1 MFYSNLKIKA
11 YEYREDMDYFFSF
24 LYVIGTYELQINPK
38 SVECSFG
45 KDEFELEP
53 KSANGG
59 PVPKKLVTYF
69 QESVSFNFTL
79 DLSGVIPSVPDS
91 GDWINFYAF
100 LPSEANYFLGL
111 EYSIEKLKEVTIYPL
126 EETHMPPYVHLIWG
140 DISLKGFVS
149 NLGINYT
156 YFNTFGYAVR
166 AEISITIEEYI
177 NQEIIESKFRSP
189 DLTRIPTIKVGDTI
203 PALCKRFYSD
213 KKYYLKIAEIN
224 NLPSFRRLKLGEK
237 LLFPPLEK

>member
-1 MFYSNLKIKA
+1 MFPSNLSIKA
-11 YEYREDMDYFFSF
+11 YSSSAYTDLLGSY
-24 LYVIGTYELQINPK
+24 TLQINPG
-38 SVECSFG
+38 SVTCSYG
-45 KDEFELEP
+45 KDDFEGSEP

-59 PVPKKLVTYF
+59 AIPHKLYTYF
-69 QESVSFNFTL
+69 KESVSFNFTL
-79 DLSGVIPSVPDS
+79 DLTGVIPSVPD
-91 GDWINFYAF
+91 GVG
-100 LPSEANYFLGL
+100 PSETIYFSGL
-111 EYSIEKLKEVTIYPL
+111 EDSIKKLKEVTINPL
-126 EETHMPPYVHLIWG
+126 RSTHIPPYVHLIWG

-166 AEISITIEEYI
+166 AEISITIEEYV

>member
-1 MFYSNLKIKA
+1 MFYSNLKITA
-11 YEYREDMDYFFSF
+11 YEYSTDWDYYFAF
-24 LYVIGTYELQINPK
+24 LYQVGTYELQINPK
-38 SVECSFG
+38 SVECSYG
-45 KDEFELEP
+45 KDEFEFEP

-59 PVPKKLVTYF
+59 PIPHKLVTYF
-69 QESVSFNFTL
+69 QESVSFDFTL
-79 DLSGVIPSVPDS
+79 DLTGVIPSVPDS

-100 LPSEANYFLGL
+100 LPSEANYFRGL
-111 EYSIEKLKEVTIYPL
+111 EPSIEKLKEVTIYPL
-126 EETHMPPYVHLIWG
+126 IETHMPPCVHLIWG

-177 NQEIIESKFRSP
+177 DQKIIKSKLRSP